1 MVRTIYYLTYQEIQ
15 WLGCPRVISV
25 VKQCPVGPCLF
36 ASFHA
41 TNLSVLALV
50 LDLSP
55 CDCKMAAAAPAIIS
69 LYYHIQKQK

>member
-1 MVRTIYYLTYQEIQ
+1 MIKTIYYLTYQEIQ
-15 WLGCPRVISV
+15 WLGSPRVISV
-25 VKQCPVGPCLF
+25 VKRCHLGPCLF

-41 TNLSVLALV
+41 TNLSVLAFV